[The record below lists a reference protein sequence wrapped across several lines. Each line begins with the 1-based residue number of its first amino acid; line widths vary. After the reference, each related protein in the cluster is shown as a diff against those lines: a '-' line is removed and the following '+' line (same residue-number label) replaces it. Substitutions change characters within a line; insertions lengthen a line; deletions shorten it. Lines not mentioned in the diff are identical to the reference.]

1 MSQIGDFEMATEKFK
16 ALVHFIVHQCLD
28 RPGKLGAIRL
38 NKALWYTD
46 VIAYKVAGVSVT
58 GEKYV
63 KRARGPVPAHILATL
78 RELDAEGKII
88 IREPEHQYDARKY
101 LSLQN
106 PNMEILSDA
115 ERDLARSIVEAVCGF
130 SASEISELTHDI
142 VWEAAAEGEEIPMCA
157 TLACEKGE
165 VTDAVRAWAA
175 QIVEQRQL
183 AAA

>member
-1 MSQIGDFEMATEKFK
+1 MATEKFK
-16 ALVHFIVHQCLD
+16 ALVHYIVHQCLD

-46 VIAYKVAGVSVT
+46 VIAYKLSGVSVT

-78 RELDAEGKII
+78 RELDQEGKVI
-88 IREPEHQYDARKY
+88 IREPEHQYDARKF
-101 LSLQN
+101 LSMKN
-106 PNMEILSDA
+106 PNVELLSEA
-115 ERDLARSIVEAVCGF
+115 ERELAKSTLEAVCGF
-130 SASEISELTHDI
+130 SAHEISALTHDI

-165 VTDAVRAWAA
+165 ISSAVRAWASSVMDNRA
-175 QIVEQRQL
+175 M
-183 AAA
+183 AA